1 MKVLNFGSLNLDYVY
16 QVDHFTKPGE
26 TQSAFS
32 QTVNPGGKGLNQSIA
47 LKKAGIDVFH
57 AGCVGKGGQML
68 KDLLDESEVKTEYLY
83 PCDEI
88 QGNAVIQV
96 DPKGQNSILLFGGSN
111 QSITETQII
120 RTLSHFS
127 AGDYLVLQN
136 EINDLPMIVE
146 KAYETGMVIIFNPS
160 PCNEKIKDIDL
171 KKISW
176 LLINEIEMMQL
187 TGSDQPEEAWH
198 ILSEKYLDM
207 KLLLTMG
214 AEGSFVFTAKKRK
227 YQKAIPVKAVDT
239 TAAGDTYTGYF
250 VAGLCEGLTLEECM
264 LRASMAAAI
273 SVTRPGAAGSIP
285 SRKEVE
291 EALKNLE

>member
-1 MKVLNFGSLNLDYVY
+1 
-16 QVDHFTKPGE
+16 
-26 TQSAFS
+26 
-32 QTVNPGGKGLNQSIA
+32 
-47 LKKAGIDVFH
+47 
-57 AGCVGKGGQML
+57 ML
-68 KDLLDESEVKTEYLY
+68 KDLLEKSGVKTEYLY
-83 PCDEI
+83 PSDEI

-111 QSITETQII
+111 QCITETQII

-136 EINDLPMIVE
+136 EINLLPMIVDL
-146 KAYETGMVIIFNPS
+146 AYETGMVIIFNPS

-198 ILSEKYLDM
+198 ILSEKYPDM